1 MKRGPSPVLGASPYA
16 KAVTRSC
23 ITVQKYDSAWDQIR
37 APLIND
43 RDSDSDSAP
52 DKRVGKCDRIRF
64 TGADKTSNRFSC
76 QAGITCTP
84 PFFKPVHGAC
94 RVCREGYE
102 LATSGGEYRTRLLNR
117 AALRASPAAPSRRR
131 QPHFANVTF
140 SRRRAIDLIHSLH
153 ELRHY
158 SLAVFFLNGSIC

>member
-16 KAVTRSC
+16 KAVTRL
-23 ITVQKYDSAWDQIR
+23 VHYSAKVR
-37 APLIND
+37 FRLGSNSRPFHHD

-52 DKRVGKCDRIRF
+52 VKRVGKCDRIRF

-84 PFFKPVHGAC
+84 PFFKSVRGAC

-102 LATSGGEYRTRLLNR
+102 WMRISNSTAQSCGAKSIAGRALSTAAATFCKCDFLAPTRDR
-117 AALRASPAAPSRRR
+117 S
-131 QPHFANVTF
+131 
-140 SRRRAIDLIHSLH
+140 HSLAPRAPP
-153 ELRHY
+153 LQPGGLF
-158 SLAVFFLNGSIC
+158 S